1 MRSGLAE
8 RASRAVRT
16 ALDSRF
22 LGYGVVVL
30 FLATWQALSLLGW
43 GDVHLFPS
51 IATIAGSLL
60 QLSTSLELV
69 HHVLDSL
76 HRILIGFVLGSVAG
90 YLLGFG
96 CGLSA
101 RIYGLL
107 EMSIEFLRPIP
118 SVILIPIAI
127 LFLGI
132 GNALN
137 VAIIAWACSWPV
149 FVNTMDGVRSVDH
162 ILLNTARVLGLNHW
176 AIIREIT
183 LPASLPQVLTGLRV
197 GLGIAV
203 AVGIITEMVV
213 SATGIGSFILGS
225 SLSFRV
231 PEMYAGVVAIGLLGY
246 LLNRVFLIIERR
258 ALKWN
263 RGRSVHTN

>member
-1 MRSGLAE
+1 
-8 RASRAVRT
+8 
-16 ALDSRF
+16 
-22 LGYGVVVL
+22 
-30 FLATWQALSLLGW
+30 
-43 GDVHLFPS
+43 
-51 IATIAGSLL
+51 
-60 QLSTSLELV
+60 
-69 HHVLDSL
+69 
-76 HRILIGFVLGSVAG
+76 
-90 YLLGFG
+90 
-96 CGLSA
+96 
-101 RIYGLL
+101 
-107 EMSIEFLRPIP
+107 
-118 SVILIPIAI
+118 
-127 LFLGI
+127 
-132 GNALN
+132 

>member
-1 MRSGLAE
+1 MNPGLTDSLHRLMRA
-8 RASRAVRT
+8 
-16 ALDSRF
+16 ALDSRV
-22 LGYGVVVL
+22 LGYGVVAL
-30 FLATWQALSLLGW
+30 ILAAWQVLSLFGW
-43 GDVHLFPS
+43 GDIHLFPS

-69 HHVLDSL
+69 HHVVDSL
-76 HRILIGFVLGSVAG
+76 YRILVGFVMGSAAG
-90 YLLGFG
+90 YLLGFV
-96 CGLSA
+96 CGLST
-101 RIYGLL
+101 RVYELL
-107 EMSIEFLRPIP
+107 EMSVEFLRPIP

-132 GNALN
+132 GNTLN

-149 FVNTMDGVRSVDH
+149 FVNTMDGVRSVDQ
-162 ILLNTARVLGLNHW
+162 ILLNTARMLGLNKW
-176 AIIREIT
+176 AIIREVT

-203 AVGIITEMVV
+203 AVGVITEMVV

-231 PEMYAGVVAIGLLGY
+231 PEMYAGVVTIGLLGY
-246 LLNRVFLIIERR
+246 LLNRAFFIIERR

>member
-1 MRSGLAE
+1 MNPTVADRSHHLMK
-8 RASRAVRT
+8 T
-16 ALDSRF
+16 ALDSRL

-30 FLATWQALSLLGW
+30 ILVVWQAFSHFGW
-43 GDVHLFPS
+43 VDVHLFPS
-51 IATIAGSLL
+51 IATIAASLM

-76 HRILIGFVLGSVAG
+76 HRILIGFVLGSAAG
-90 YLLGFG
+90 YLLGLV
-96 CGLSA
+96 CGLST
-101 RIYGLL
+101 RVYDLL

-132 GNALN
+132 GNTLN
-137 VAIIAWACSWPV
+137 VGIIAWACSWPV

-162 ILLNTARVLGLNHW
+162 ILMNTARMLGLNNW

-203 AVGIITEMVV
+203 AVGVITEMVV

-231 PEMYAGVVAIGLLGY
+231 PEMYAGVVTIGLLGY
-246 LLNRVFLIIERR
+246 ILNRVFFIIERR

-263 RGRSVHTN
+263 RGRSVLTN